1 MPPEARRAKLEGLGR
16 HQGAEGNKMWPEG
29 GIFPMARGHGCD
41 IDIIILAGRYY
52 ITGAILD
59 LSSQYAGLYYR
70 PGRILTVLKSNIH
83 RCSTVLSWKICK
95 SQFTK

>member
-70 PGRILTVLKSNIH
+70 PGRILTTEIQYALLQYGFIMENML
-83 RCSTVLSWKICK
+83 LS
-95 SQFTK
+95 FY